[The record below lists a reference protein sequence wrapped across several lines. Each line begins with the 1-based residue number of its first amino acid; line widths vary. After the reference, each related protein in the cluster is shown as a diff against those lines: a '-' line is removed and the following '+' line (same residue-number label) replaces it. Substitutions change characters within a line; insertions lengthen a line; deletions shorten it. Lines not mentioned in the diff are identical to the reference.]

1 MAPNRV
7 AGSCIWGEGGFNFDM
22 ILALAATAEA
32 MQITEDTQ
40 RRAGASRRRS
50 ASSLPLRPA
59 RVHGVGEAIGAGLRV
74 AQRPPSRQAHPCH
87 RGAEEEERGRLRN
100 HRWGSRLAT
109 CENLDVQG
117 SPSRA
122 QSKQQGSRTGVLNAA
137 LGPDERLEITP
148 PQRLM
153 LPLESR
159 WSGPKSTLKPACAVA
174 SPGFARRELGRKR
187 RQEMRDGHWEEHCR
201 SVLVK

>member
-1 MAPNRV
+1 
-7 AGSCIWGEGGFNFDM
+7 M

-32 MQITEDTQ
+32 MHITEDTQ

-50 ASSLPLRPA
+50 ASSLPLRPT

-74 AQRPPSRQAHPCH
+74 AQLPPSRQAHPCH
-87 RGAEEEERGRLRN
+87 RGAEEEERRRLRN

-122 QSKQQGSRTGVLNAA
+122 QSKQQGSRTGVLNVA

-148 PQRLM
+148 PAEINATAGESLERPEIHAEAGLCGC
-153 LPLESR
+153 LPR
-159 WSGPKSTLKPACAVA
+159 FRST
-174 SPGFARRELGRKR
+174 GARP
-187 RQEMRDGHWEEHCR
+187 
-201 SVLVK
+201 